1 MKRTEHNIV
10 ITSDCK
16 GNTHIFADGNRIPED
31 MRILNC
37 ISFIGEPKLFTDIL
51 KTTLKY
57 YMK

>member
-16 GNTHIFADGNRIPED
+16 GNTHIFADGNRIPEG
-31 MRILNC
+31 MQILNC
-37 ISFIGEPKLFTDIL
+37 ISFIGEHQMFAEIT
-51 KTTLKY
+51 KTVIKY

>member
-10 ITSDCK
+10 IASDSK
-16 GNTHIFADGNRIPED
+16 GNTHIFADADRIPEG
-31 MRILNC
+31 MQILNC
-37 ISFIGEPKLFTDIL
+37 ISFIGEQKLFSDIL

>member
-10 ITSDCK
+10 IVSDCK
-16 GNTHIFADGNRIPED
+16 GNTHLFADADRIPD
-31 MRILNC
+31 GMQVLNC
-37 ISFIGEPKLFTDIL
+37 ISFIGEPKLFSDIL

>member
-10 ITSDCK
+10 IAIDCK
-16 GNTHIFADGNRIPED
+16 GNTHIFADGNRIPEG
-31 MRILNC
+31 MQILNC
-37 ISFIGEPKLFTDIL
+37 ISFIGEQKLFSDIL